1 MELDFSKLNMLGL
14 LDFEDKE
21 EATETAPEATKT
33 EPEGEVPT
41 LDFKALETASTAPE
55 GQGLAFIKLTREQ
68 EDRARLQEAYR
79 DYQSNIKN
87 AGDLRTQ
94 ILKGARAGEAPVAL
108 LLKACQ
114 CISSMTG
121 EKLFS
126 EQVEQDLKAIYG
138 EVFLEPVPLEWE
150 LDEVKG
156 RLDRL
161 QQALQRET
169 KTEDRQRIEKAI
181 EAHRKKAGEL
191 GELLREAE
199 ERKQAV

>member
-1 MELDFSKLNMLGL
+1 MKLDFSKLNML
-14 LDFEDKE
+14 DFEDE
-21 EATETAPEATKT
+21 EKATETAPEATKT
-33 EPEGEVPT
+33 EPKGEVPT

-68 EDRARLQEAYR
+68 EDIAKLQEAYR
-79 DYQSNIKN
+79 GYQSNIKN
-87 AGDLRTQ
+87 AGDLRAK
-94 ILKGARAGEAPVAL
+94 ILKGIRAGEAPVAL

-138 EVFLEPVPLEWE
+138 EVFLEPAPLEWE
-150 LDEVKG
+150 LEEVKD

-169 KTEDRQRIEKAI
+169 KTEDRQRIERAI
-181 EAHRKKAGEL
+181 EAHRKKAVEL
-191 GELLREAE
+191 GKLLRKAE

>member
-1 MELDFSKLNMLGL
+1 MDLNFSKLNMLGL
-14 LDFEDKE
+14 LNCADE
-21 EATETAPEATKT
+21 EKATETAPETTKT
-33 EPEGEVPT
+33 EAEGEVPT
-41 LDFKALETASTAPE
+41 LGFKALETASTATD
-55 GQGLAFIKLTREQ
+55 GQGLAIIKLTREQ

-138 EVFLEPVPLEWE
+138 EVFLEPAPLEWE
-150 LDEVKG
+150 LEEVKD
-156 RLDRL
+156 RLGRL

-169 KTEDRQRIEKAI
+169 KTEDRQRIAEAI

-191 GELLREAE
+191 GKLLREAE

>member
-1 MELDFSKLNMLGL
+1 MELDFSKLNKLGL
-14 LDFEDKE
+14 LDFEDIE
-21 EATETAPEATKT
+21 EAPETAPEATET

-41 LDFKALETASTAPE
+41 LDFKALETATTAPE
-55 GQGLAFIKLTREQ
+55 GQELAFIKLTREQ

-87 AGDLRTQ
+87 AGELRSQ
-94 ILKGARAGEAPVAL
+94 ILKGARAGEAPIAL

-121 EKLFS
+121 ERLFS
-126 EQVEQDLKAIYG
+126 EQVEQDLIAVYG

-150 LDEVKG
+150 LDGVKD

-169 KTEDRQRIEKAI
+169 KTEDRQRIQKAI
-181 EAHRKKAGEL
+181 EAHSKKAVEL
-191 GELLREAE
+191 EELLRKAE
-199 ERKQAV
+199 EVRQAV